1 MKKSPLLL
9 SILLLG
15 LTAHVWAGKDDHI
28 IIQEGAQNPLTVA
41 QALKAKD
48 ETAITLTGQ
57 IVRQS
62 KAEHYELKDQTGTIN
77 IEVDDDVANANLLKV
92 GTQVKV
98 IGEVDTHRYKPT
110 DIDVVNVEIL
120 P

>member
-9 SILLLG
+9 SVILLG
-15 LTAHVWAGKDDHI
+15 LTANVWAGKDDHV
-28 IIQEGAQNPLTVA
+28 IIQEAAKNQLTVG

-48 ETAITLTGQ
+48 ETAVTLTGK
-57 IVRQS
+57 IVRKT
-62 KAEHYELKDQTGTIN
+62 KAEYYELKDHTGTIN
-77 IEVDDDVANANLLKV
+77 IEVDDDLVNAAKLKA

-110 DIDVVNVEIL
+110 DIDVVTVEIL